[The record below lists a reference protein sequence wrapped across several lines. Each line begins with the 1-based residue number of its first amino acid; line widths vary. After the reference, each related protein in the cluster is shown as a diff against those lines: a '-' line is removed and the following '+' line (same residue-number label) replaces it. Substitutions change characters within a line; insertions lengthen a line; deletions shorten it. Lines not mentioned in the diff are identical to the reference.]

1 MFGEVTDI
9 YLQLSNLITIVDSEE
24 VPIGMAFSIGIA
36 SHETIILIS
45 FNSYS

>member
-9 YLQLSNLITIVDSEE
+9 YFQLSNLIAVVDSEE

-45 FNSYS
+45 FNSYN